1 MVETAILGSSLLG
14 AGASIIG
21 GNEAAKAQKKGL
33 NQATALSREQFNKG
47 LEITAPFRDVGI
59 SALPGLHAITQ
70 GPVTPFKF
78 RDANTFL
85 TDYFQGPE
93 YNSLNTQAQ
102 DQILRNA
109 AATGGFRSGGTQA
122 NLAMIAPTLGI
133 QALQRQ
139 NSQDLQEYGTNQ
151 AANADQFNQL
161 YGLANLGANIST
173 GNANAGAN
181 FASQAGQNA
190 IMAGQ
195 AKAQNYMN
203 TAGAITG
210 IASDYAGLKL
220 YENDLANGRQTQ
232 LLDYNQRLV

>member
-1 MVETAILGSSLLG
+1 MALGDAIIGSSLLG
-14 AGASIIG
+14 AGASLIG
-21 GNEAAKAQKKGL
+21 GNKAAKATTKGL
-33 NQATALSREQFNKG
+33 KESTALSREQFNKG
-47 LEITAPFRDVGI
+47 LEITAPFRMSGL
-59 SALPGLHAITQ
+59 SALPGLQSIAER
-70 GPVTPFKF
+70 PVVPFKF
-78 RDANTFL
+78 RDAGSFL
-85 TDYFQGPE
+85 SDYFQGPE
-93 YNSLNTQAQ
+93 YIALNTQAQ
-102 DQILRNA
+102 DQVLRNA

-190 IMAGQ
+190 IAAGQ

-203 TAGAITG
+203 MAGALTG
-210 IASDYAGLKL
+210 LGQDYASYQYGKKLGLF
-220 YENDLANGRQTQ
+220 
-232 LLDYNQRLV
+232 

>member
-1 MVETAILGSSLLG
+1 MGLGGAILGSSVLS
-14 AGASIIG
+14 AGASLLG
-21 GNEAAKAQKKGL
+21 GNKAAKAQTNAA
-33 NQATALSREQFNKG
+33 NQATALSREQYQQS
-47 LEITAPFRDVGI
+47 LEQTAPFRQIGI
-59 SALPGLHAITQ
+59 GAIPGLQEQINQ
-70 GPVTPFKF
+70 PVTPFKF
-78 RDANTFL
+78 RDANSFL

-93 YNSLNTQAQ
+93 YSALNTQAQ
-102 DQILRNA
+102 DQVLRNA

-139 NSQDLQEYGTNQ
+139 NSNDLQEYGTNQ
-151 AANADQFNQL
+151 AANADRFNQL
-161 YGLANLGANIST
+161 YGITNLGANIST

-203 TAGAITG
+203 ASGAISG
-210 IASDYAGLKL
+210 LGSDVASYQYGKKLGLF
-220 YENDLANGRQTQ
+220 
-232 LLDYNQRLV
+232 

>member
-1 MVETAILGSSLLG
+1 MSIGGAILGSSLLG

-21 GNEAAKAQKKGL
+21 GNKAAKAQTKAA
-33 NQATALSREQFNKG
+33 NQATALSREQYNKG
-47 LEITAPFRDVGI
+47 LELTAPFRELGI
-59 SALPGLHAITQ
+59 GAIPGLQ
-70 GPVTPFKF
+70 SMVDQPVTPFKF
-78 RDANTFL
+78 RDASTYLN
-85 TDYFQGPE
+85 DYFKGPE
-93 YNSLNTQAQ
+93 YEALNAQAQ

-151 AANADQFNQL
+151 SANADRFNQL
-161 YGLANLGANIST
+161 YGITNLGANIAT

-190 IMAGQ
+190 MYAGN
-195 AKAQNYMN
+195 AKAANYMN
-203 TAGAITG
+203 TADALTG
-210 IASDYAGLKL
+210 LGKDYASYKYGQHLGLF
-220 YENDLANGRQTQ
+220 
-232 LLDYNQRLV
+232 

>member
-1 MVETAILGSSLLG
+1 MGLETAILGSSLLG

-21 GNEAAKAQKKGL
+21 GNKAAKAQTRAA
-33 NQATALSREQFNKG
+33 NQATALQREQYQQR
-47 LEITAPFRDVGI
+47 LEATAPFSEVGI
-59 SALPGLHAITQ
+59 SALPGLQAIAQ
-70 GPVTPFKF
+70 RPVTPFKF
-78 RDANTFL
+78 RDAGAFL
-85 TDYFQGPE
+85 GDYFGGQE
-93 YNSLNTQAQ
+93 YNALNAQAQ

-122 NLAMIAPTLGI
+122 DLAMIAPTLGI

-151 AANADQFNQL
+151 AAQADQFNQL
-161 YGLANLGANIST
+161 YGIANMGANITT

-195 AKAQNYMN
+195 AKAQNYAN
-203 TAGAITG
+203 TAGAI
-210 IASDYAGLKL
+210 SGLGS
-220 YENDLANGRQTQ
+220 DLASYQYGKK
-232 LLDYNQRLV
+232 LGLF